1 MRIFIAESDEDL
13 RVGLQM
19 FLLRDARMH
28 VIGMAVQAEG
38 LLAQLE
44 AVRAEV
50 LILDWHLSGAS
61 MPELVAKICQL
72 EVPPKILVLSVKPE
86 EEGKAMAAGADMFI
100 SKNRPPEQLLEALHS
115 MVEGSVYSTKQVEKG
130 D

>member
-1 MRIFIAESDEDL
+1 MRIFIAESNEDL

-44 AVRAEV
+44 AVHVEV
-50 LILDWHLSGAS
+50 LILDWNLPGAS
-61 MPELVAKICQL
+61 MPELVGEIRQL
-72 EVPPKILVLSVKPE
+72 EIPPKILVLSVKPE
-86 EEGKAMAAGADMFI
+86 GKGEAMAAGADMFI
-100 SKNRPPEQLLEALHS
+100 SKNRPPERLLEVLDS
-115 MVEGSVYSTKQVEKG
+115 MVEGSVNSTKQVEKG